1 MMTVLG
7 GPMRTWVVVAGLL
20 SGAGEAIAEP
30 GPEPV
35 PIRGADRMNEP
46 VTVTTRRARA
56 ARDAPGVVTVITRQD
71 ILATGARDLVDVL
84 TLVPG
89 LQFGVDV
96 EGGLGPTVRG
106 LWGTEGKVL
115 LLVDGFEMNERLYGT
130 NQWGMALPVDLI
142 ERIEI
147 IRGPGSVIY
156 GGFAELAVIQVTT
169 LRPATLHGLELH
181 GIGGLMGATPGRA
194 GLAAAYGQVHA
205 EAFEYSVAAWAGHA
219 ITSPRDY
226 VEPETGRRSALTANT
241 ADPRWINAMARWR
254 GFEARLL
261 YDGYQAATTDGY
273 GEVLARP
280 AALGFTGYFADLRWR
295 GRLGDRL
302 TLSPHAGFKR
312 QRPWRATEADLATF
326 YDKTADT
333 YRGGVLADVSLIDD
347 LDLQLAVEAYH
358 DRARLDDERL
368 IGTQRQFAGR
378 SAITVTH
385 LAAFAQGVYA
395 ARPFTLVA
403 GVRGEGRD
411 RFDASVV
418 PRVGAIWQGDRV
430 FAKALVT
437 QAFRTP
443 ALENLGLPRA
453 RNVQPERTT
462 VYEAEVG
469 YQVPYRFSFSVNAFD
484 MTMQSPIVF
493 GYDAAQGEELYDNA
507 GETGS
512 RGFEV
517 VQRAMGG
524 WGQAEISYSVYGAH
538 ETNDVAAYAVPRAP
552 DAFLGAARHKVAL
565 RGRFLLPGRVTLG
578 PSAVFLSERWT
589 VVGHDPVFEGAEAG
603 PESAVE
609 TPAPAPIVALEPPT
623 LRLNLF
629 VSFTPPGVDGLYLGA
644 GGYDLTDSGFRYV
657 QPHDSGHGP
666 LPAAGREFVLKA
678 GYALPF
684 DP

>member
-1 MMTVLG
+1 
-7 GPMRTWVVVAGLL
+7 MRVHGRMFRTGVGLVAVM
-20 SGAGEAIAEP
+20 SASAAP
-30 GPEPV
+30 ASAQPDSP
-35 PIRGADRMNEP
+35 RGADRMNDP
-46 VTVTTRRARA
+46 VTVTTRSARA
-56 ARDAPGVVTVITRQD
+56 MRDAPGVVTVITRQD

-84 TLVPG
+84 NLVPG

-96 EGGLGPTVRG
+96 EGGLGPSVRG

-115 LLVDGFEMNERLYGT
+115 LLVDGLEMNERLYGT

-147 IRGPGSVIY
+147 IRGPGSVLY

-169 LRPATLHGLELH
+169 VRPSTLHGLELH

-194 GLAAAYGQVHA
+194 GLAAAYGQVRS
-205 EAFEYSVAAWAGHA
+205 ETLEYSLSAWAGHA

-226 VEPETGRRSALTANT
+226 VEPETGRRAALTGNT
-241 ADPRWINAMARWR
+241 SDPRWVNAAVQWH
-254 GFEARLL
+254 GFQLRLL
-261 YDGYQAATTDGY
+261 YDGYRAATVDGY
-273 GEVLARP
+273 GEVLSQP

-295 GRLGDRL
+295 GQLGDRL
-302 TLSPHAGFKR
+302 TLVPHLGFKR
-312 QRPWRATEADLATF
+312 QQPWRATDPGLATF

-333 YRGGVLADVSLIDD
+333 YRGGLLADLVLIDD

-358 DRARLDDERL
+358 DRARLEDERL
-368 IGTQRQFAGR
+368 LGTQRRFDGR
-378 SAITVTH
+378 TSITVSDV
-385 LAAFAQGVYA
+385 AAFVQGVYA

-403 GVRGEGRD
+403 GVRGEWSD
-411 RFDASVV
+411 RFETSVV
-418 PRVGAIWQGDRV
+418 PRVGAIWQGERV

-453 RNVQPERTT
+453 RDVQPERTT

-469 YQVPYRFSFSVNAFD
+469 YQVPYRFSFSVNAFE

-493 GYDAAQGEELYDNA
+493 GYDAAEGEELYDNA
-507 GETGS
+507 GETGTQ
-512 RGFEV
+512 GLEV

-524 WGQAEISYSVYGAH
+524 WGHAEVSYSLYTAH
-538 ETNDVAAYAVPRAP
+538 EQNGVPAYAVPGRPEAL
-552 DAFLGAARHKVAL
+552 LGAARHKVAL

-589 VVGHDPVFEGAEAG
+589 VVGHDPVPFAG
-603 PESAVE
+603 DPEPAGT

-678 GYALPF
+678 GYALPIE
-684 DP
+684 P